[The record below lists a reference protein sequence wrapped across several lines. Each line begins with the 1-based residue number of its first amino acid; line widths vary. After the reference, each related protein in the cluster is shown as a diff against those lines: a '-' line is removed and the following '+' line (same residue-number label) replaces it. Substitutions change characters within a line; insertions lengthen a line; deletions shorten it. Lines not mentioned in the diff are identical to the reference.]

1 MGKKM
6 IVGIQGTSS
15 FNDYSVFLRAMGVAI
30 SGMNDS
36 DNELH
41 LYSAGPQNVNSFAS
55 EFTNISERSFKSRGK
70 KIKVYKVPPS
80 WLKENIASFNYFAFF
95 SKPKESVSK
104 IVESAEQNNVEVGI
118 FRY

>member
-1 MGKKM
+1 M
-6 IVGIQGTSS
+6 IVGVQGTNG

-30 SGMNDS
+30 SGMTDV

-41 LYSAGPQNVNSFAS
+41 IYSAGPQNINSFAS
-55 EFTNISERSFKSRGK
+55 EFTNISERGFKSRGK

-80 WLKENIASFNYFAFF
+80 WLQENISSFNYFAFF
-95 SKPKESVSK
+95 SKPKEPVSK
-104 IVESAEQNNVEVGI
+104 IIGHAELNNVEVGI